1 LRAAYLDGRQ
11 GSVKSPVEFGRPLAL
26 RPKAAISAA
35 MAWLRSPIFYGIVL
49 LCAGALLRA
58 MLAVPE
64 TPQPLTPETLRR
76 ALEFQQKERP
86 LLALEPR
93 YRPFAFA
100 FLLASSAAEMQSI
113 KRAIDAELA
122 TAEEVRER
130 GLSGVPEYAAEALVA
145 PDIVLMALGAALVL
159 RSLAFVLAIGFAIG
173 GFHQLMLQSG
183 KLTPAPGE
191 FYLAAIL
198 AALVWAA
205 LFWALRAFHEG
216 RLRFRT

>member
-1 LRAAYLDGRQ
+1 
-11 GSVKSPVEFGRPLAL
+11 
-26 RPKAAISAA
+26 

-58 MLAVPE
+58 MLAIPE
-64 TPQPLTPETLRR
+64 NSQPLTPETLRR
-76 ALEFQQKERP
+76 ALEFQRSDRP

-93 YRPFAFA
+93 YRPYAFA
-100 FLLASSAAEMQSI
+100 FLLAGSAAEIQSI

-122 TAEEVRER
+122 ITDEVRER
-130 GLSGVPEYAAEALVA
+130 GLSGVPEYAAEALAA

-159 RSLAFVLAIGFAIG
+159 RSLAFVLAIGFAVG

-198 AALVWAA
+198 AALLWTL
-205 LFWALRAFHEG
+205 LFWVARAFYEG